1 MTRASGTRQRDPV
14 AKSAS
19 IIGLIPAR
27 GYSKGIPR
35 KNLAT
40 LAGKPLIQYT
50 FEAALGSKALDRV
63 ILSTED
69 KEIAELGKSFGI
81 EVPFTRPKSLATDK
95 ASTWAV
101 LRHALKWLE
110 GHEGHMP
117 EVLVTLQPTSPIRQS
132 YHIDEAVREFQ
143 ERDVDSVV
151 SVTSVSEHPYEV
163 VGFANGEMFRPVK
176 RPKRIVRRQ
185 QYPPYFFIN
194 GAVYVTRSSLL
205 LERNVGHGERVYGY
219 VMDTAFSVD
228 IDTPLD
234 LQIAECLLRC
244 SSEQRTASTG

>member
-1 MTRASGTRQRDPV
+1 MRTVSN
-14 AKSAS
+14 

-27 GYSKGIPR
+27 GGSKGIPR

-69 KEIAELGKSFGI
+69 EEIAELGNSLGI
-81 EVPFTRPKSLATDK
+81 EVPFTRPKSLATDE
-95 ASTWAV
+95 ASTRAV

-110 GHEGHMP
+110 DHEGHTP
-117 EVLVTLQPTSPIRQS
+117 EVLVTLQPTSPLRRA
-132 YHIDEAVREFQ
+132 YHIDEAIREFQ

-151 SVTSVSEHPYEV
+151 SVTPVSEHPYEV

-176 RPKRIVRRQ
+176 RPKGIVRRQ
-185 QYPPYFFIN
+185 QYPPYFYIN
-194 GAVYVTRSSLL
+194 GAIYVTRSSLL
-205 LERNVGHGERVYGY
+205 LDQDSGYGKWVYGY
-219 VMDTAFSVD
+219 EMDSQESID
-228 IDTPLD
+228 IDTYLD
-234 LQIAECLLRC
+234 LQIAECFLKC
-244 SSEQRTASTG
+244 SSEQRRISTR